1 MRMTQ
6 FSRRRAPLCALVL
19 MALFLGVVPAHA
31 THAAGGLHQPRRH
44 APAAG
49 PKSYYLSLGDS
60 LAFGYQPFPPIRQG
74 FGFFDFLA
82 ASLER
87 INPDVQPVNLGCP
100 GESSTTFIN
109 GGCPSANAVRY
120 QGSQLNA
127 ALAFLKAHQGQ
138 VSPITYV
145 LGANDILAP
154 LATGD
159 PAKIQAALTQFA
171 INDDA
176 ILRQLRQAAPTADIV
191 TIDYYQPLA
200 IAITNTAVLSSVVQ
214 VSQTGNGIIDQAAA
228 RYNVKV
234 ANVYAAFNT
243 PVQNPLLCNLTWIC
257 SPYHDIHPMIAG
269 YAIITGLV
277 AGALGYPGLL
287 PATPTNPLAIS
298 RAIPVAPSVLT
309 WTWIGDANAAGYDV
323 IVYHYDNNGQAVQDR
338 SETVPAGTHSYTLVG
353 TTCGVTYELKAR
365 SRGHNRPNQYFTPG
379 DGRGFPCPAQ

>member
-138 VSPITYV
+138 VRPIT
-145 LGANDILAP
+145 
-154 LATGD
+154 
-159 PAKIQAALTQFA
+159 
-171 INDDA
+171 
-176 ILRQLRQAAPTADIV
+176 
-191 TIDYYQPLA
+191 
-200 IAITNTAVLSSVVQ
+200 
-214 VSQTGNGIIDQAAA
+214 
-228 RYNVKV
+228 
-234 ANVYAAFNT
+234 
-243 PVQNPLLCNLTWIC
+243 
-257 SPYHDIHPMIAG
+257 
-269 YAIITGLV
+269 
-277 AGALGYPGLL
+277 
-287 PATPTNPLAIS
+287 
-298 RAIPVAPSVLT
+298 
-309 WTWIGDANAAGYDV
+309 
-323 IVYHYDNNGQAVQDR
+323 
-338 SETVPAGTHSYTLVG
+338 
-353 TTCGVTYELKAR
+353 
-365 SRGHNRPNQYFTPG
+365 
-379 DGRGFPCPAQ
+379 